1 MFFFPVKSKWLF
13 FSLRFYLT
21 HYIIG
26 HEKIYFRDFANL
38 KSKFPHL
45 IMGIKEKKTLDHVD
59 VDMLSAKIISKVR
72 ITNIKEC
79 FSLKLVKE
87 KSP

>member
-38 KSKFPHL
+38 KSKFPRL
-45 IMGIKEKKTLDHVD
+45 IMCIKEKKTQGHVD
-59 VDMLSAKIISKVR
+59 VDMLSTKIIQ
-72 ITNIKEC
+72 
-79 FSLKLVKE
+79 KLGLQISRSVSANK
-87 KSP
+87 

>member
-1 MFFFPVKSKWLF
+1 
-13 FSLRFYLT
+13 
-21 HYIIG
+21 
-26 HEKIYFRDFANL
+26 
-38 KSKFPHL
+38 
-45 IMGIKEKKTLDHVD
+45 MGIKEKKTLDHVD